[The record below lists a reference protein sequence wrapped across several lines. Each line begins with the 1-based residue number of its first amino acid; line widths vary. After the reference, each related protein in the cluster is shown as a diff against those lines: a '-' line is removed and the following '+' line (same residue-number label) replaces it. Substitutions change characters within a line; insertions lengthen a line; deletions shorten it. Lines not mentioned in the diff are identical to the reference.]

1 MTNKDLE
8 QKRIVLLNESTTIDL
23 DLEHVRR
30 INELLIDFTDKDCDM
45 VIEGALYDNACE
57 LVRMRPYMN
66 CLNTLMFEKINEII
80 NSYEYLMSIV
90 FDILKN
96 IDSEEAEKNK

>member
-8 QKRIVLLNESTTIDL
+8 QKRIALLNESTTIEIDI
-23 DLEHVRR
+23 EHVRR
-30 INELLIDFTDKDCDM
+30 IIELLIDFTDKDCDM
-45 VIEGALYDNACE
+45 SAEGDLYDNSLE

-66 CLNTLMFEKINEII
+66 CFNTLVLEKIIEISD
-80 NSYEYLMSIV
+80 SYEHLIGIV

-96 IDSEEAEKNK
+96 IDSKEV